1 MDVLLFRAN
10 GGLLHSSVATTASRV
25 TTLENAQQSEMWTN
39 NYGDAPNVMKET
51 TSGTVFT
58 KPGVYEEKY
67 ERSGERRM
75 LR

>member
-1 MDVLLFRAN
+1 
-10 GGLLHSSVATTASRV
+10 
-25 TTLENAQQSEMWTN
+25 MWTN
-39 NYGDAPNVMKET
+39 NYGHATNVMKET

>member
-10 GGLLHSSVATTASRV
+10 GGLFHNSVTTVASRV

-39 NYGDAPNVMKET
+39 NYGHATNVMKET
-51 TSGTVFT
+51 TSGTMFT
-58 KPGVYEEKY
+58 KQGVYEEKY
-67 ERSGERRM
+67 ECSGERRM

>member
-10 GGLLHSSVATTASRV
+10 RGLFHSSVATTASRV

-39 NYGDAPNVMKET
+39 NYGDATNVMKET
-51 TSGTVFT
+51 NSGTVFT
-58 KPGVYEEKY
+58 KLGVYEEKY
-67 ERSGERRM
+67 ECSGERRM